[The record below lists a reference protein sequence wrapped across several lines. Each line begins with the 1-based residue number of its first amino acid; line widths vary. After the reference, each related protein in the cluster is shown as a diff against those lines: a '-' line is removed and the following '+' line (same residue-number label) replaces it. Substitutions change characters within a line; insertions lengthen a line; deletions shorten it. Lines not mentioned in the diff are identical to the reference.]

1 MNTREKIEFARNT
14 IKPRQEL
21 MFHEIIDIV
30 NHCEQINTKK
40 GDDPKEA
47 WFWAMGE
54 AYLLGY
60 AKGIKS
66 KNKSKTH

>member
-47 WFWAMGE
+47 WFWAIG
-54 AYLLGY
+54 ACCRAKKDSIRQKHSYL
-60 AKGIKS
+60 
-66 KNKSKTH
+66 

>member
-47 WFWAMGE
+47 WFWAIG
-54 AYLLGY
+54 A
-60 AKGIKS
+60 
-66 KNKSKTH
+66 

>member
-47 WFWAMGE
+47 WFWAM
-54 AYLLGY
+54 
-60 AKGIKS
+60 IMI
-66 KNKSKTH
+66 T